1 MALLEIF
8 DCWGSVKPLA
18 STGGRMADTT
28 IMIVVTRK
36 FRTQKPLH
44 LPTPTHVTEF
54 EEKSC
59 RGERGDSIAKRARVN
74 GFQ

>member
-1 MALLEIF
+1 
-8 DCWGSVKPLA
+8 
-18 STGGRMADTT
+18 MADTT